1 MVQRKV
7 TDHLGRLVEFSYPPK
22 RIVSLVP
29 GITDTLFSL
38 NLQKEVVGRTRFC
51 VHPKGLVDQVLKV
64 AGTKDIN
71 LEKIRIVN
79 PDLIFCEK
87 EENTKEIVDQ
97 LEKEFPVFV
106 CEIQSVHDVY
116 KMIDDLG
123 ALTDRKREAESLRT
137 KIAHG
142 FDRLPRFSGKRFAY
156 VIWKKPYMVV
166 GNHTYIDSVFQSIG
180 FENAFSTYAGRY
192 PVVNEEDLQNAKLD
206 YLFLASEPYP
216 FKDSHR
222 EEFLDFLP
230 EVPIKI
236 LDGEMFWYGPRM
248 VEAVKYFQRILNE
261 L

>member
-38 NLQKEVVGRTRFC
+38 DLEKEIVGRTRFC

-64 AGTKDIN
+64 AGTKDISID
-71 LEKIRIVN
+71 KIRMMK
-79 PDLIFCEK
+79 PDLIVCEK
-87 EENTKEIVDQ
+87 EENTKEMVDQ

-106 CEIQSVHDVY
+106 CEVQSVQDAY
-116 KMIDDLG
+116 RMIDDLG
-123 ALTDRKREAESLRT
+123 ALTDRKQEAKSLRT
-137 KIAHG
+137 MIEHG
-142 FDRLPRFSGKRFAY
+142 FQRLPRLLGKRFAY

-166 GNHTYIDSVFQSIG
+166 GNDTYIDSVFQSIG

-192 PVVNEEDLQNAKLD
+192 SVVTEEDFQHANLD

-248 VEAVKYFQRILNE
+248 VEAVKYFQYVFRE